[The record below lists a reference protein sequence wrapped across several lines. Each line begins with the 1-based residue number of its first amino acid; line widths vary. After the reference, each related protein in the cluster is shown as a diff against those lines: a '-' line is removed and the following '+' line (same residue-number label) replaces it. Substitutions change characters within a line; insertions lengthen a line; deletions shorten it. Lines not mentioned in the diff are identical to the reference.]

1 MKLHKKF
8 ARHFIAEDP
17 ATEVKLGQAL
27 TLEVQEYETML
38 AKLEYL
44 KLHFPDT
51 HKVLK
56 AAFK

>member
-1 MKLHKKF
+1 MKLHKTV
-8 ARHFIAEDP
+8 ARYYFAEDP
-17 ATEVKLGQAL
+17 ATEIKLGQAL

-56 AAFK
+56 AVFK